1 MKYTDND
8 RLVKILSKGKELT
21 AYLSDNNVT
30 RDELPIFLHQ
40 VEQLINQ

>member
-8 RLVKILSKGKELT
+8 RLVHDYEGTNWNIIC
-21 AYLSDNNVT
+21 DVVF
-30 RDELPIFLHQ
+30 DELPVFLHQ